1 MHTNAPNSWKYIN
14 SDVNTLP
21 FSYTL
26 STLPQLLRDGADN
39 MISTYYTIPSTSRTP
54 FPTLPIAFP
63 DMAMYLQ
70 SAIDDSRKAMN
81 DSSSGLRKLAK
92 SVDTYYPNEGQMGV
106 GEDAS
111 DKKSF
116 WKIGKKKNKNKQGG
130 RNEEVFELV
139 TPFMAEGY

>member
-1 MHTNAPNSWKYIN
+1 MPTSANNSWKYIN

-26 STLPQLLRDGADN
+26 STLPTLLRDGSDT
-39 MISTYYTIPSTSRTP
+39 MVSTYYTIPSTARTP

-70 SAIDDSRKAMN
+70 SAVDDSRKAMN

-92 SVDTYYPNEGQMGV
+92 SVDSYYPNNTSIGI
-106 GEDAS
+106 EDAP

-116 WKIGKKKNKNKQGG
+116 WKLPRRNKNKNKQGG
-130 RNEEVFELV
+130 NEEVFELV
-139 TPFMAEGY
+139 TPFLAEGY